1 MNVSNISSSAGAYFG
16 GQQMKSASATSA
28 SAKPAQ
34 KANDGDADDGVKSAT
49 APDIDK
55 APASQTALRTLNITA

>member
-1 MNVSNISSSAGAYFG
+1 MNVSNVSNSAGAYFG
-16 GQQMKSASATSA
+16 GQQIKSAG
-28 SAKPAQ
+28 AKPPQ
-34 KANDGDADDGVKSAT
+34 KANDGDADDGVKGAT

>member
-1 MNVSNISSSAGAYFG
+1 MNLSNISSSVGAYFG

-34 KANDGDADDGVKSAT
+34 KANDGDADDGMKSST